1 MRGARNWCAVAG
13 VFIAALGLSSPS
25 SSQSCP
31 GWRDPVGKKIVG
43 GEKAAIGQWPSQ
55 AVLRLTEPSGSE
67 AIYICGGSAV
77 AADRVLTAAHC
88 FDDIVRDADGRHVSS
103 DTATKGWALDL
114 LLGVGELARASEA
127 ESFAITDVTIHE
139 EYRKHD
145 VPVHG
150 QDIALVHLTRPWKGP
165 VATLSLDAANDPQV
179 PPGAGVTVAGFG
191 LLAGTPK
198 GGGLQ
203 RIERTDGSAFLA
215 GSPTLQQVGMPLVE
229 TAECAARWPGKAVGA
244 GQICAGFEKGG
255 KDSCGGD
262 SGGPLVAY
270 DPVGCPTHI
279 GLVSWGATDCAAPKT
294 YGVYTRLSHHAA
306 WLRKHVPDVVAKS
319 GVAPG
324 TGVADLSPADFV
336 RQATELLGPD
346 RGHTRIG
353 VRGGST
359 VKLGGRF
366 AFEVT
371 SDVAG
376 HLVIVDVNADG
387 VATQIFP
394 NEFVAGPGASL
405 IRPNELVVVPGP
417 GYGFDAFRADPP
429 AGKGQLIVLVVPKD
443 FPVDP
448 LLTAPRRV
456 KGFTPER
463 SAVGYFMNLL
473 HQITGKLTA
482 QRAAGMGQEPTW
494 GIFAVDYE
502 IVP

>member
-1 MRGARNWCAVAG
+1 MGSFRGCHALVVVISATLGIAG
-13 VFIAALGLSSPS
+13 AAYG
-25 SSQSCP
+25 QSCP
-31 GWRDPVGKKIVG
+31 GWRDPAGKKIVG

-67 AIYICGGSAV
+67 AIYICGGTAV
-77 AADRVLTAAHC
+77 AGDRVLTAAHC

-103 DTATKGWALDL
+103 GPDTTGWGLDL
-114 LLGVGELARASEA
+114 LIGVGELAQATDA
-127 ESFAITDVTIHE
+127 ESFAISDVTIHE
-139 EYRKHD
+139 AYRKHD
-145 VPVHG
+145 VPNHG
-150 QDIALVHLTRPWKGP
+150 QDIALVHLARPWKGP
-165 VATLSLDAANDPQV
+165 VATLSLDAATDPQV

-191 LLAGTPK
+191 LLAGTPR

-203 RIERTDGSAFLA
+203 RIERSDGRAFYA

-229 TAECAARWPGKAVGA
+229 TAACAARWHGKAVGA
-244 GQICAGFEKGG
+244 GQICAGFETGG

-270 DPVGCPTHI
+270 DPVGCPTHV
-279 GLVSWGATDCAAPKT
+279 GLVSWGATDCAAPRT

-306 WLRKHVPDVVAKS
+306 WLRKHVPDVLAKS
-319 GVAPG
+319 AVAPG
-324 TGVADLSPADFV
+324 TGLADLSPVDFV

-346 RGHTRIG
+346 RGQVSIG

-366 AFEVT
+366 AFEVA
-371 SDVAG
+371 SDVG
-376 HLVIVDVNADG
+376 GRLVIVDVNTGG

-394 NEFVAGPGASL
+394 NAFVVDTAASL
-405 IRPNELVVVPGP
+405 IRPNAPVVVPGP

-429 AGKGQLIVLVVPKD
+429 AGKGLLIALVVPED
-443 FPVDP
+443 FPVDL
-448 LLTAPRRV
+448 LLTAPERV

-473 HQITGKLTA
+473 QQIAGKLTA
-482 QRAAGMGQEPTW
+482 QRAAGMVQQPAW
-494 GIFAVDYE
+494 GIFAADYE